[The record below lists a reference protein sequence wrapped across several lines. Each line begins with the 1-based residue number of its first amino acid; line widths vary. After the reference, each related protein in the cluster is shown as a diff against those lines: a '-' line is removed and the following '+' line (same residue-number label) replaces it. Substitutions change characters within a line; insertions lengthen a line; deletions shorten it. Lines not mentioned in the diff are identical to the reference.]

1 MKKNALWYCIF
12 VLISIIGLMLW
23 NIPRM
28 NESFEIKNNDELGGT
43 IITLQQD
50 LTTLQKQFQT
60 ITSSLENTYKPIDLS
75 GNVTT
80 VQKLYH
86 TILDFNPLIFSITDS
101 DILQPV
107 TPNQTKNATGD
118 IVNTAIDKDSRWGM
132 FLNILNALTAS
143 LTSLKDVIKKYQTDF
158 PNPLPS
164 GLTEEQQKNATQING
179 ILNNIDYVMNVIEED
194 IKMIKA
200 EKIP

>member
-1 MKKNALWYCIF
+1 MKKYTLWYCIF
-12 VLISIIGLMLW
+12 VLISIICLMLW

-60 ITSSLENTYKPIDLS
+60 ITSSLEKTYKPIDLS

-86 TILDFNPLIFSITDS
+86 TIIDFNPLIFSITDS

-107 TPNQTKNATGD
+107 KPENIKNATGD
-118 IVNTAIDKDSRWGM
+118 INCIFNEFKNNYYRISNRFSKPITIWSYRTTTKNRNG
-132 FLNILNALTAS
+132 N
-143 LTSLKDVIKKYQTDF
+143 KKYF
-158 PNPLPS
+158 
-164 GLTEEQQKNATQING
+164 K
-179 ILNNIDYVMNVIEED
+179 
-194 IKMIKA
+194 
-200 EKIP
+200 